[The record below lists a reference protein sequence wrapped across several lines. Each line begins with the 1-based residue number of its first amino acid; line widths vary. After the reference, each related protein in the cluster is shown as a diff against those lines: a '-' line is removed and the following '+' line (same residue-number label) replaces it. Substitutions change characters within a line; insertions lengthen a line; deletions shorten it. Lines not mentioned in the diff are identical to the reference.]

1 MSNGLSPDFLV
12 NLNLDDKGSLTDTL
26 QKLVNIDSKL
36 KELRQS
42 AKNLNDEMQKKTN
55 DGAIRDSL
63 KERGQLLQSA
73 RYGVGQ
79 ALNEKVGVA
88 PTTLKAF
95 DALFNKLKNP
105 FSSLEEEL
113 SKLRLIIKQQETRQ
127 SRLTAIRGVQDIRG
141 FVSARSANPQEIH
154 ETIKLL
160 RKEAS
165 RGFSLGVKGKDFEQA
180 NADAKMANN
189 LQATLKNLQPAT
201 QTLNRLVSG
210 LNNSPSS
217 TLGNLRGKPR
227 EEIDALSKSMAQAY
241 RKAARSDS
249 ADKDGLMSAKKLLDQ
264 FIYQLDNPTRNARLS
279 GLNQVAGLRGDAL
292 SQSMASLTTGKSQAA
307 LEQLLTDA
315 KSQYRKTNALT
326 GDAEGWRQVQEEL
339 KKAIKLAQGEP
350 GTGKGRPLNAR
361 QERQQLEAD
370 RIGKYAESRYTAPQM
385 AGNYAQ
391 MGIGNLQGML
401 DNGKLRLQGQQLRVE
416 KALADGKGVAEEE
429 RALRIL
435 QAQLREMN
443 DQLNIKRQ
451 MERQNAKNNSAEV
464 KALNEQ
470 RARDRFNA
478 QNSPQA
484 LDANIRRQLAT
495 NQRRRQLDNG
505 ADMFQNQAMLMRN
518 YAIMGAGVGSA
529 YSTGSF
535 IVQLDKGFKQL
546 QSILALTNND
556 MVKLKGEIIEISEL
570 TKFDAVEVVDTAVI
584 LGQAGLSKE
593 QITKSLEGIT
603 LFATAIGTDLK
614 SAVDLAT
621 SALGVYNIEASRM
634 PEVVDK
640 LTISIN
646 RSKLNLDKLSLGL
659 QYAGNIAEQSNVS
672 FEETVAA
679 LAAMANSG
687 IKSGS
692 TLGTG
697 LRQILITLQK
707 PSEAFR
713 QKVKDLGLQMSDLD
727 INTNS
732 LIDVMER
739 LHNAGFTVVDAMQT
753 MEVRTASAFS
763 AFSNNIGKAREIT
776 KAMEG
781 SGAASEAN
789 AVQMEALANQWA
801 RFASIAKSIFYE
813 ALKPLVEM
821 MTTIITKTGDWLSAL
836 KEVGGIVN
844 AIIAG
849 FITIQSFRI
858 FGRAVGLLGRVAN
871 GKKLVGGKDNAS
883 SGSTTPAVGA
893 AEAGAAGAVAVMT
906 STAARSAIMGIVLKL
921 LGGPVAWGAGLAA
934 MGISY
939 ALYASKQNDRVG
951 DEMDRARF
959 ESGQIRSRQ
968 EVTSTGLASV
978 GGLMQEAYSR
988 RSLLESSEKDMSAFV
1003 KRLNTELKN
1012 LGFYMDDTTPA
1023 FDKVIEKLK
1032 AFRGELTDLAS
1043 LDIRRA
1049 AVAAQ
1054 NEARVGRKDLKGFEG
1069 ESVYAR
1075 QYQSRYAQAQYQ
1087 DMLSVLRVGKNG
1099 KNLGARLSF
1108 GDLDAKKF
1116 FNSLGNVDAQTPTED
1131 LEGLKKRGQKI
1142 SSEIQ
1147 RFLLNNAEEEL
1158 QGLLGDKS
1166 AAARPGLDGLE
1177 LVVEDVSSAIEK
1189 ISNLLLLDD
1198 TVKTSK
1204 VKDDLLQASE
1214 GLRSAYEDEV
1224 NALIAQ
1230 YGQARTA
1237 IQKSSK
1243 GDLEK
1248 YKALKQLDEQGRSQL
1263 NDINTRIR
1271 SDADNFLSPY
1281 NMDPE
1286 RYRGDLLSAS
1296 GIPMDL
1302 NRIGADNT
1310 EALRESSRPALKDL
1324 RRRNLTEINAQ
1335 TAELEYQELRRAE
1348 SMSEKDLLE
1357 IADTIRSITEKIN
1370 ALETEIKV
1378 MEADVSDNPQ
1388 QKAEVVASQQENL
1401 DSQKDAQALRDA
1413 QALVRV
1419 QYLNN
1424 FKSGN
1429 FDVSDASRTNDKAIA
1444 MAMRD
1449 FFKEY
1454 QKLNQ
1459 AELRGQMTLAQGQ
1472 RLNAEALGE
1481 KSQLASQ
1488 AAGDS
1493 GLLDLD
1499 RNLAVANAIKSL
1511 RASVQAFVQAIETEQ
1526 GALNNQIESDK
1537 QLLEQQKSLLEQ
1549 VGALTDKG
1557 RTATEQIGVLTSQ
1570 IEGNQKRV
1578 AELER
1583 EKQKPVREERVK
1595 SDELLGKAKL
1605 NYYDER
1611 RFMSQTSRQYGA
1623 QINGGFYQ
1631 SNAQVSAGAGEGTQ
1645 LDFAN
1650 NGPLDKMGRG
1660 LQLAVDEAYKSYEN
1674 FDGFVAMAE
1683 GLKTTLEGLSE
1694 SAADFFTQWAT
1705 GAMSASD
1712 AFRGFTIS
1720 LLQSLTKMAM
1730 QIAANQIMEMIIGAF
1745 ASSAGS
1751 NTMAGGPTLSAGV
1764 QTAWTGGLVGAPRR
1778 FNGGP
1783 VSAPRRHNNG
1793 GLIAGGMKTRDS
1805 TLINAAQGEYVLRS
1819 AAVKAIGL
1827 DNVDYLNSLDDSSVR
1842 SMREIKKPEKSDSEG
1857 DKVVNVWVV
1866 HESEQPQ
1873 GMDENSVLVV
1883 VNKALMRD
1891 STTKKLVKQINMGGR

>member
-12 NLNLDDKGSLTDTL
+12 NLNLDDKGSLQTTL
-26 QKLVNIDSKL
+26 SRLTQIDQAITKIRQNVAKAGDDL
-36 KELRQS
+36 K
-42 AKNLNDEMQKKTN
+42 KEMQLEERN
-55 DGAIRDSL
+55 LLR
-63 KERGQLLQSA
+63 ERGQTLQAARLSVGKSIETTQGIPDKQLLNKQF
-73 RYGVGQ
+73 
-79 ALNEKVGVA
+79 E
-88 PTTLKAF
+88 AF
-95 DALFNKLKNP
+95 FNKLKNP
-105 FSSLEEEL
+105 FVNLEETLRKFQL
-113 SKLRLIIKQQETRQ
+113 SLKEQETRQ
-127 SRLTAIRGVQDIRG
+127 KRLTAIRGVQDING
-141 FVSARSANPQEIH
+141 FVEARKRNPQEIL

-160 RKEAS
+160 RREAS
-165 RGFSLGVKGKDFEQA
+165 KGFARGISPELAGQ
-180 NADAKMANN
+180 DAKMAND
-189 LQATLKNLQPAT
+189 LAAALKSLQPAT
-201 QTLNRLVSG
+201 KTLNRLVTG

-217 TLGNLRGKPR
+217 TLGDLRGKPR

-249 ADKDGLMSAKKLLDQ
+249 ADKDGLLSAKKLLDQ

-339 KKAIKLAQGEP
+339 KRAIKLAQGEP

-361 QERQQLEAD
+361 QERQQLEAE
-370 RIGKYAESRYTAPQM
+370 RIGQYSQSRYTAPQM

-401 DNGKLRLQGQQLRVE
+401 DNGKLRLQAQQLRVE
-416 KALADGKGVAEEE
+416 KALSDGKGVAEEE

-435 QAQLREMN
+435 QAQLREMT

-451 MERQNAKNNSAEV
+451 IERQNAKNNSAEV

-495 NQRRRQLDNG
+495 NQRRRELDNG
-505 ADMFQNQAMLMRN
+505 ADMFQNQAMLLRN

-621 SALGVYNIEASRM
+621 SALGVFNIESSRM

-672 FEETVAA
+672 FEETVAS

-713 QKVKDLGLQMSDLD
+713 QKVKDLGLEMSDLD

-849 FITIQSFRI
+849 FVTIQGFRI
-858 FGRAVGLLGRVAN
+858 FQGAGALLGRIAN
-871 GKKLVGGKDNAS
+871 GKKLVGGKDNS
-883 SGSTTPAVGA
+883 PGTPSPAVGA

-934 MGISY
+934 MGVSY
-939 ALYASKQNDRVG
+939 AMYASKQNDRVD

-1043 LDIRRA
+1043 LDISRA

-1054 NEARVGRKDLKGFEG
+1054 NEAFVGRKQLAQREG
-1069 ESVYAR
+1069 ETRFTQKSGSFGAGTEYYFDQRA
-1075 QYQSRYAQAQYQ
+1075 
-1087 DMLSVLRVGKNG
+1087 L
-1099 KNLGARLSF
+1099 ARLNP
-1108 GDLDAKKF
+1108 DIARLLDRKNTEGVLGYRSKF
-1116 FNSLGNVDAQTPTED
+1116 
-1131 LEGLKKRGQKI
+1131 
-1142 SSEIQ
+1142 SSI
-1147 RFLLNNAEEEL
+1147 NAETSTAEL
-1158 QGLLGDKS
+1158 QGLRS
-1166 AAARPGLDGLE
+1166 E
-1177 LVVEDVSSAIEK
+1177 
-1189 ISNLLLLDD
+1189 SNLISSQVQDFLLKNSIPEIMSSSGVGEERAQLLRDELEKLVNELKSD
-1198 TVKTSK
+1198 SDALGNILG
-1204 VKDDLLQASE
+1204 KDDQVETAEVQKALTQASE
-1214 GLRSAYEDEV
+1214 DLRSAFEDEV
-1224 NALIAQ
+1224 FNLIAK
-1230 YGQARTA
+1230 YADARRSISQAEL
-1237 IQKSSK
+1237 

-1248 YKALKQLDEQGRSQL
+1248 YQALKDLDAKGRAELQQL
-1263 NDINTRIR
+1263 NDRVR
-1271 SDADNFLSPY
+1271 VKADSIANNYGL
-1281 NMDPE
+1281 DPE
-1286 RYRGDLLSAS
+1286 KYRGDILNNGSDGN
-1296 GIPMDL
+1296 GIPSFL
-1302 NRIGADNT
+1302 LPIAANNT

-1324 RRRNLTEINAQ
+1324 RRRNLAEINAQ

-1357 IADTIRSITEKIN
+1357 IAATIRGITEKIN
-1370 ALETEIKV
+1370 ALDTEIKV

-1388 QKAEVVASQQENL
+1388 QKAEVAASQQENL

-1424 FKSGN
+1424 FKAGN

-1493 GLLDLD
+1493 GLLDMD

-1526 GALNNQIESDK
+1526 GALQTVITKDETMLEALK
-1537 QLLEQQKSLLEQ
+1537 QNLENVDQFS
-1549 VGALTDKG
+1549 DKG
-1557 RTATEQIGVLTSQ
+1557 RQIADQIGLLTSQ
-1570 IEGNQKRV
+1570 IDGNQKRV

-1595 SDELLGKAKL
+1595 SEELLGKAKL

-1611 RFMSQTSRQYGA
+1611 RFMSQSSRQYGA

-1631 SNAQVSAGAGEGTQ
+1631 SNAQVAAGAGEGTQ
-1645 LDFAN
+1645 LGFAD
-1650 NGPLDKMGRG
+1650 NGTLDKAGRG

-1683 GLKTTLEGLSE
+1683 GLKTTLESLSE

-1705 GAMSASD
+1705 GAMRASD

-1730 QIAANQIMEMIIGAF
+1730 QIATNQIMEMILGAF
-1745 ASSAGS
+1745 AGS
-1751 NTMAGGPTLSAGV
+1751 TTTTSTGGGANLTG
-1764 QTAWTGGLVGAPRR
+1764 TAMWTGGLVGAPKRYA
-1778 FNGGP
+1778 
-1783 VSAPRRHNNG
+1783 SG

-1827 DNVDYLNSLDDSSVR
+1827 DNVDYLNSLDESSVR
-1842 SMREIKKPEKSDSEG
+1842 SMKDIKKPEKPEPEG

-1873 GMDENSVLVV
+1873 GMDENGVLVV